1 MKKRLFFDTEIMG
14 LNNPKFLICYKIEDA
29 HPQAVWDDDEIGLDC
44 LAAIIKSGDYTWV
57 GFNSSN
63 FDLPLIAALMRG
75 ADNHTLKRMA
85 DKIIRD
91 EMKSWK
97 IYEHF
102 QIKELKID
110 HIDLLEVAPG
120 TLTSLKTYAG
130 RMNFPYLKDL
140 PFEPDTDIENNMRST
155 VENYCF
161 NDVLITEALYGKLE
175 KAIALRQDMSEKYG
189 TDLRSKS
196 DAQIAQIIL
205 VKRSG
210 LKNNSVNCPS
220 KVHYKA
226 PQFIQTLFERHSNPK
241 LNDLL
246 KQLTEY
252 TFAIDKRSGSV
263 QVPYFLNEPIAIGEG
278 TYQLGIGGLH
288 STHDCKVCY
297 RADDDYVITDFD
309 VASYYPNIMLKGGI
323 VPDLNGRGGVFLREY
338 EEIYRARIKAK
349 RLGDDVTNATLKIV
363 LNGTFGKLGSPYCP
377 FYAPELMLAVTITGQ
392 LNLLSIIE
400 ELEQLRDVSIL
411 SANTDGITVGY
422 FKDQEAE
429 VQKVFKENA
438 QITGFVYE
446 ETHYSILAMKDV
458 NNYIAVKTDGKLKR
472 KGLYA
477 PPSLMKNPTAPVCA
491 DAACAYLAQGIAPED
506 YIPTRL
512 PEHLADFFFIRQVR
526 GGGVQHTQEEL
537 VNDWT
542 LVEPNVWQN
551 GDGKKCRRKSPPPAY
566 LKAKGGEPFGRVARW
581 YMTTEKLP
589 PITYVSTG
597 NTVPNTQGARIAM
610 DMPLM
615 PPADINVQWYVDET
629 WRILE
634 DIGVIVPARAHISI
648 RYNNP
653 VAQPTLL

>member
-1 MKKRLFFDTEIMG
+1 MKQLVFFDTEIMG
-14 LNNPKFLICYKIEDA
+14 LNNPRFLVCYKIESDQ
-29 HPQAVWDDDEIGLDC
+29 PKAVWDDDEEGLDC
-44 LAAIIKSGDYTWV
+44 LAAIMKSDKFTWV
-57 GFNSSN
+57 GFNSSS

-75 ADNHTLKRMA
+75 ADNPKLKHMA

-97 IYEHF
+97 VYEEF
-102 QIKELKID
+102 DIKPLDID

-130 RMNFPYLKDL
+130 RMNFPHLKDL
-140 PFEPDTDIENNMRST
+140 PFDPDTDIENNMRST

-161 NDVLITEALYGKLE
+161 NDVLITEALYRKLE

-196 DAQIAQIIL
+196 DAQIAQTIL
-205 VKRSG
+205 VKRAG
-210 LKNNSVNCPS
+210 LKNNAANHPS
-220 KVHYKA
+220 KVRYKA
-226 PQFIQTLFERHSNPK
+226 PKFIKTLFERHSNEE
-241 LNDLL
+241 LNSLL

-252 TFAIDKRSGSV
+252 EFPIDSRSGAI
-263 QVPYFLNEPIAIGEG
+263 QTPYFLNEPIQVGEG

-288 STHDCKVCY
+288 STHDRKVCY
-297 RADDDYVITDFD
+297 RAEDDYVITDFD

-323 VPDLNGRGGVFLREY
+323 VPDMGGGRGGVFLREY
-338 EEIYRARIKAK
+338 EEVYRARIKAK
-349 RLGDDVTNATLKIV
+349 REGDDTTNATLKIV

-377 FYAPELMLAVTITGQ
+377 FYAPELMLAVTVTGQ

-429 VQKVFKENA
+429 VQQIFKENA
-438 QITGFVYE
+438 EITGFVYE
-446 ETHYSILAMKDV
+446 ETHYNILAMKDV

-477 PPSLMKNPTAPVCA
+477 PPGLMKNPTAPVCA
-491 DAACAYLAQGIAPED
+491 DAACAYLAQGIEPEE
-506 YIPTRL
+506 YIPSRL
-512 PEHLADFFFIRQVR
+512 KDHLEDFFSIRLVR
-526 GGGVQHTQEEL
+526 GGGVQHTKEEL

-542 LVEPNVWQN
+542 LVEPSVWQN
-551 GDGKKCRRKSPPPAY
+551 SDGKKVKRKSPPPPR
-566 LKAKGGEPFGRVARW
+566 LKISGGEPFGRVARW

-589 PITYVSTG
+589 PVTYVSSG

-610 DMPLM
+610 DMPTE
-615 PPADINVQWYVDET
+615 PPEDLNLEWYIQET
-629 WRILE
+629 WRILS
-634 DIGVIVPARAHISI
+634 DIGVIEGEEAPE
-648 RYNNP
+648 
-653 VAQPTLL
+653 LLI